1 MEDVVIEIR
10 SLQDGKEVSYLLTDG
25 RLSQIESDVL
35 LEFDGSDLYGQKGAT
50 FSMRITGD
58 KRVSL
63 ALENGD
69 DSEFTLERGVKHFRS
84 IGNSSDIHDMLVGID
99 AQQITSNVGLNG
111 GTADFKYILDYNN
124 HSAVTKEMKVSVR
137 SKNQ

>member
-25 RLSQIESDVL
+25 RLSQTGNDVL
-35 LEFDGSDLYGQKGAT
+35 LEFDGSDLYGQKGST
-50 FSMRITGD
+50 FSMHITGD

-63 ALENGD
+63 ALENGE

-84 IGNSSDIHDMLVGID
+84 IGNSSDIHDTLVGID